1 MSSTPPPVIIKA
13 KGQHSATLIFL
24 HGLGDTGHG
33 WAEEMDDI
41 VPDYVKVVCPTAK
54 SMPVTGNRGMVMPAW
69 YDIRH
74 FEQGNDDSR
83 EDLEA
88 CDASSEMLMKLIEKE
103 ANELPNGKESR
114 IIIGG
119 FSQGGGVVNNTL
131 FKLKQ
136 TLAGAIVLSTYIPG
150 RYLKLKKIFLSC

>member
-1 MSSTPPPVIIKA
+1 
-13 KGQHSATLIFL
+13 
-24 HGLGDTGHG
+24 
-33 WAEEMDDI
+33 
-41 VPDYVKVVCPTAK
+41 
-54 SMPVTGNRGMVMPAW
+54 MPAW

-88 CDASSEMLMKLIEKE
+88 CDASSEMLMRLIEKE

-114 IIIGG
+114 IMIGG

-131 FKLKQ
+131 FKLKP

-150 RYLKLKKIFLSC
+150 TVTQL